1 MINNIGFFE
10 KFFSK
15 DLLTLIYLFLFDL
28 LGDRTLPEIVM
39 LTSPYFVLVTFFGIF
54 FFFKSIIGKSIATI
68 VSFSFIISTI
78 FLNRS
83 YVLFFDTDTLNIFF
97 TFFILFILSSF
108 LKPNLSRKNFY
119 LLSLIL
125 IILTQIFFFHYPKNI
140 FPLLFL
146 FITIFIFFGVNQ
158 KKR

>member
-1 MINNIGFFE
+1 M
-10 KFFSK
+10 
-15 DLLTLIYLFLFDL
+15 
-28 LGDRTLPEIVM
+28 
-39 LTSPYFVLVTFFGIF
+39 VLVTFLVFI

-83 YVLFFDTDTLNIFF
+83 YVLFLDTDTLNIFF

-108 LKPNLSRKNFY
+108 FKTNLSRKKFY
-119 LLSLIL
+119 LLSIIL
-125 IILTQIFFFHYPKNI
+125 IIFTQIFFFHYPKNI

-146 FITIFIFFGVNQ
+146 FITIFVFVGVNQ
-158 KKR
+158 KKKINF